1 MQTLKIPIHNL
12 SNEEKLLI
20 EDYQREC
27 SSCLHIL
34 YNQIRD
40 NNITK
45 HQSKH
50 LNYSHLDKMDAWFVL
65 SCYKEAEQINKTNPN
80 EKVIFGGRK
89 NFFNRMKGLITKDEF
104 KKKRLSPL
112 YSIGDKNTKG
122 NRKFQIIDNQTV
134 LFKPKYGIKVNLQLK
149 LNSKNW
155 KNILDKL
162 RVLQDLNEIPIS
174 YKLTTDYV
182 AITFDESK
190 LKENIDYKPV
200 KNRFFSI
207 DLNPNYIGYSVVE
220 WNNEDTYE
228 VLTHGVMSLKELND
242 KEKEV
247 GKQDSY
253 YSNKRNFEV
262 FEISKKLTQ
271 IAQGFNCFG
280 FAIEKLNI
288 KTKSLGKG
296 KKLNRLLN
304 NQWNRAKLQKNI
316 EKRRNLI
323 GIKYIEVLSQYSS
336 FIGNLVYRDTKL
348 PDMVLSSIEISRRA
362 YEFNLQYIEKSKAKK
377 ENIIFLELTDKIK
390 ESIQKSLEELE
401 IALSWKTLK
410 ELYEYLKNSKC
421 RYRVS
426 FEDDSGVLRRFRY
439 KHLRNLNVF

>member
-1 MQTLKIPIHNL
+1 MQTLKIPIKDL
-12 SNEEKLLI
+12 TDEDKLLI
-20 EDYQREC
+20 EDYQKQY
-27 SSCLHIL
+27 SNCLHIL

-40 NNITK
+40 NNLTE

-50 LNYSHLDKMDAWFVL
+50 LNYNHLDKMDAWFVL

-80 EKVIFGGRK
+80 ENVIFGGRK
-89 NFFNRMKGLITKDEF
+89 NFFDRMKGLITKDEF

-112 YSIGDKNTKG
+112 YSIGDKDKKA
-122 NRKFQIIDNQTV
+122 NRKFQIIDHQTV
-134 LFKPKYGIKVNLQLK
+134 LFKPKCGVKVNLQLK
-149 LNSKNW
+149 LNSRNW
-155 KNILDKL
+155 KEILDKL
-162 RVLQDLNEIPIS
+162 KVLQDLREIPIS
-174 YKLTTDYV
+174 YKLTADYV
-182 AITFDESK
+182 SITFDELK
-190 LKENIDYKPV
+190 LKENTNYQSV

-220 WNNEDTYE
+220 WKNEDYN
-228 VLTHGVMSLKELND
+228 VLTHGVISLKDLND

-247 GKQDSY
+247 KSQDSY
-253 YSNKRNFEV
+253 YSNKRNFEI

-296 KKLNRLLN
+296 RRLNRLVN
-304 NQWNRAKLQKNI
+304 NQWNRTKLQQNI
-316 EKRRNLI
+316 EKRCKLSV
-323 GIKYIEVLSQYSS
+323 IKYIEVLPQYSS

-348 PDMVLSSIEISRRA
+348 PDMVLSSIEIGRRA
-362 YEFNLQYIEKSKAKK
+362 YEFNLQYLEKSKAKK
-377 ENIIFLELTDKIK
+377 ENIVFLELTSKIK

-401 IALSWKTLK
+401 IAFCWKTLK

-426 FEDDSGVLRRFRY
+426 FDDKSKVLRRFRY
-439 KHLRNLNVF
+439 KNLRNLNVS